1 MKYTIVLI
9 LCLLFFNSCKQE
21 FASTEIETSY
31 KSVMQVHDEVMP
43 EITTINKLQKQLKP
57 YKESNSV
64 AVELIDR
71 LESAEDGM
79 MDWMA
84 EFKLNKSADKKIQVD
99 YLKKEQTRINKVS
112 QDMKSSIS
120 MAQAFLDQS
129 KQK

>member
-9 LCLLFFNSCKQE
+9 LGLLFFNSCKQE

-57 YKESNSV
+57 YKESSSV
-64 AVELIDR
+64 AAELIDR

>member
-57 YKESNSV
+57 YKESSSV

-84 EFKLNKSADKKIQVD
+84 EFDLNKSADKKIQVD

-129 KQK
+129 K